1 LPCSVHAGY
10 VRDVV
15 EQQEATWERPTREV
29 ETLDLFPLKSYVD
42 LEAAEK
48 VRYVRGNAAS
58 EQCREFSFF
67 DVSAGGRDP
76 PLELRLCSFGP

>member
-1 LPCSVHAGY
+1 MRAGY

-15 EQQEATWERPTREV
+15 EQQQEEVTWERPTREV
-29 ETLDLFPLKSYVD
+29 ETLELFPLKSYVD

-48 VRYVRGNAAS
+48 VRYVRNTAVAG

-67 DVSAGGRDP
+67 EVSGGLDP
-76 PLELRLCSFGP
+76 PLELRLCSFGPY